1 MLRQVYVAVGTLSAL
16 AAAILVTFY
25 LLGDLGRDSDQVMY
39 GIIGCVFLCALC
51 FWGGTRG
58 PDDAPRGGG
67 R

>member
-1 MLRQVYVAVGTLSAL
+1 MRSIFLFVGFLSTL

-25 LLGDLGRDSDQVMY
+25 LLGNLGRDSDQVIY
-39 GIIGCVFLCALC
+39 GIIGCVFLCALS
-51 FWGGTRG
+51 FWAGTRG